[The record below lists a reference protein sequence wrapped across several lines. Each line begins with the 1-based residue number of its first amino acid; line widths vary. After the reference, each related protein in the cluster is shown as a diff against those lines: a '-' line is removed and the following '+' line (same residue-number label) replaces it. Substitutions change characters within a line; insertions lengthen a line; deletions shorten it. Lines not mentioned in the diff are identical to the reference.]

1 MFSFFKK
8 PPKQDD
14 DLPYSTNDGETII
27 DAYEMT
33 LDERKA
39 WRLDM
44 IHKSIRDVLSD
55 LDITTSM
62 YRYRTIAID
71 ERGHYYAIMISPTL
85 HFSLSGYA
93 RTDKLILIENL
104 LKSQTFDYYGI
115 VVDGVYWQATDNI
128 DVLKHASKPRA
139 ESLTKSKKTIDD
151 LTKIFSDPSV
161 VESQF
166 SEVSKKDAVIF
177 RDAIAKGIRPPP
189 FHIGGKQYN
198 TNLAPLG
205 PQ

>member
-1 MFSFFKK
+1 ME
-8 PPKQDD
+8 
-14 DLPYSTNDGETII
+14 GC
-27 DAYEMT
+27 
-33 LDERKA
+33 
-39 WRLDM
+39 
-44 IHKSIRDVLSD
+44 
-55 LDITTSM
+55 
-62 YRYRTIAID
+62 
-71 ERGHYYAIMISPTL
+71 GSPFCRS
-85 HFSLSGYA
+85 FSLSGYA